1 MTSRTAVHDRDNL
14 RTCFHVLKA
23 SRPRPPA
30 LLAALTAGVCV
41 MIFIALAIA
50 VEAQLAPGADRRAEL
65 VVHADVSGHLYG
77 FMAALSFVGE
87 SGSIAVLAFACAVF
101 YLRSGGR
108 WTAAVVV
115 ASPTGAGILDTVLK
129 DVFHRHRPHL
139 WPHAAIIN
147 SFSFPSGHATIS
159 SAFLAGL
166 TYVAWKLYGAP
177 TGRLTALACGALA
190 TGIRV
195 LARLSGGPLAVGC
208 AGRIRRRPGLGVSTD
223 RHFRISPKARWR
235 SQCRNATKRPETPR
249 ETTGMVRY
257 VGRAMPPRPDR
268 VARDFSKK

>member
-1 MTSRTAVHDRDNL
+1 MTSRTTVQDRDTL
-14 RTCFHVLKA
+14 RTGFHVLKA

-30 LLAALTAGVCV
+30 LLAALTVGVCV

-50 VEAQLAPGADRRAEL
+50 VEAQWAPGADRHAEL
-65 VVHADVSGHLYG
+65 FVHADVTGHLYG
-77 FMAALSFVGE
+77 FMAALSFIGE

-108 WTAAVVV
+108 WTAAFVV
-115 ASPTGAGILDTVLK
+115 ACPTGAGILDTVLK

-177 TGRLTALACGALA
+177 TGTLTALACGALA
-190 TGIRV
+190 TGIGFSRVYLGVHWPSDV
-195 LARLSGGPLAVGC
+195 LAGYAVGL
-208 AGRIRRRPGLGVSTD
+208 AWAFLLIAVFESRQKRDGAPNVVTLQNAPKRHARPQV
-223 RHFRISPKARWR
+223 
-235 SQCRNATKRPETPR
+235 Q
-249 ETTGMVRY
+249 
-257 VGRAMPPRPDR
+257 
-268 VARDFSKK
+268 